1 MTTVDTLKLKIS
13 EVEKYYQIVKKY
25 QDISI
30 KDMETDDTVKG
41 AVERYL
47 YLLCQSSI
55 DLGEALISYYKYRI
69 PTTYADIF
77 DILYENNFI
86 SKQLALSLARM
97 SGFRNILT
105 HSYGKVNF
113 DIVYQ
118 VLTKDINIILEFVH
132 VLKEKMKVV

>member
-1 MTTVDTLKLKIS
+1 MTTIDTLKLKIS

-25 QDISI
+25 QNLSRQDI
-30 KDMETDDTVKG
+30 ETDDTIKG

-55 DLGEALISYYKYRI
+55 DLGEALISYYKYRL

-86 SKQLALSLARM
+86 SKQLALSLAKM
-97 SGFRNILT
+97 SGFRNILA

-118 VLTKDINIILEFVH
+118 VLKKDINVILEFVH
-132 VLKEKMKVV
+132 LLKEKIK